1 MAGQQASADASQ
13 GSALQNA
20 TAVPGRLHASTFTAS
35 KCESSGVASTGTSA
49 APKNT
54 RPLAPYGVSIF
65 VAFTV
70 LLSVIA
76 ADRVA
81 DRRRLAEKY
90 AVEARAAVT
99 KLATDFDNHLDQL
112 AEDTRLLARL
122 LWQSEKDANYPA
134 AVRAKVLRDGVIAL
148 TSAVDYCRGVA
159 FSTDGRTFQT
169 ALDPEEDLA
178 LAPWLEERGQ
188 VAYHGQ
194 RDGHRLLGPYWTA
207 GNRPLFVLAENLPTG
222 VVVAAID
229 VRRFFEYL
237 QHRRPVDARAVIVD
251 GDLTLWLGCG
261 SAATCQWI
269 RRADWDHDAE
279 IHGFLADRAES
290 AERYQIPARIRRTI
304 GISAQMPM
312 AVHWHPLETGAAP
325 FSLGLLTSLSE
336 LQAHGQAGQWKILA
350 TLAAMVLSAGILV
363 FFLWRQRQQDRLLR
377 ERLQHA
383 EELNRLR
390 HQLVRAEKLATVG
403 VLAAGLAHELGT
415 PLAIIRGR
423 AEILEEKTKWPEIQ
437 TILEQADR
445 ISSTLRQVLD
455 FSREQPVVVQPT
467 DVLEAFRTVASL
479 LDFRLRAKH
488 IDCLCEPDHGSFS
501 VAADPDQLQ
510 QVLVN
515 LVINA
520 CDACDQGGKL
530 VLRASVAS
538 TQPGFVRID
547 VIDDGRGIPA
557 DQLDAVFDPF
567 FTTKPKGEGTGLGL
581 PVAAGIVRNHQGQ
594 ISISSEGNG
603 TTVTLLWPEGGKS

>member
-1 MAGQQASADASQ
+1 
-13 GSALQNA
+13 
-20 TAVPGRLHASTFTAS
+20 VAS
-35 KCESSGVASTGTSA
+35 KDTSA
-49 APKNT
+49 APKPARVLT
-54 RPLAPYGVSIF
+54 PYGVSIF

-70 LLSVIA
+70 ILSVVA
-76 ADRVA
+76 ADRMA

-90 AVEARAAVT
+90 AVEASAVVGKIAA
-99 KLATDFDNHLDQL
+99 DFDHHLDQL
-112 AEDTRLLARL
+112 AEDTRLIAQL

-134 AVRAKVLRDGVIAL
+134 SVRAKVLRDGVHAL
-148 TSAVDYCRGVA
+148 TSAVDYCRGVT
-159 FSTDGRTFQT
+159 FSTDGKNFQT
-169 ALDPEEDLA
+169 ALDPDEDLA
-178 LAPWLEERGQ
+178 IAPWLEERGR
-188 VAYHGQ
+188 VAYHGE

-207 GNRPLFVLAENLPTG
+207 ANRPLFVLAENLPTG
-222 VVVAAID
+222 VVVAAVD
-229 VRRFFEYL
+229 ARRFFEYL
-237 QHRRPVDARAVIVD
+237 QHRRPADARAVIVD

-261 SAATCQWI
+261 SVATCQWI
-269 RRADWDHDAE
+269 RRADWDHDPE
-279 IHGFLADRAES
+279 IHGFLADRSES
-290 AERYQIPARIRRTI
+290 AESDQIPAKIRRAI
-304 GISAQMPM
+304 GISPTMPM
-312 AVHWHPLETGAAP
+312 AVHWHPLDTGAMP

-336 LQAHGQAGQWKILA
+336 LQTHGQAGRWKVLA
-350 TLAAMVLSAGILV
+350 TLAAMVLSAGILI
-363 FFLWRQRQQDRLLR
+363 FFLWRQRQQERLLR

-383 EELNRLR
+383 EELNRLK

-423 AEILEEKTKWPEIQ
+423 AEILEEKTKWPEIT
-437 TILEQADR
+437 TILDQADR

-467 DVLEAFRTVASL
+467 DVLEAFRTVVSL
-479 LDFRLRAKH
+479 LDFRLRAKN
-488 IDCLCEPDHGSFS
+488 IACRCEPEDGEFS

-530 VLRASVAS
+530 VLRASASS

-557 DQLDAVFDPF
+557 AQLDAVFDPF

-594 ISISSEGNG
+594 ISISSEGKG
-603 TTVTLLWPEGGKS
+603 TTVTLLWPAGGQS